1 MAAHPGSKAP
11 AAGGVVF
18 DGAGRVLL
26 VEPKGHFDG
35 YVWTF
40 PKGRPEPGESVEQA
54 ALREVLEESGVEA
67 RIVAAIPGLYEGSTT
82 RTAYFLMTLVTDT
95 GRVGEESE
103 SRRWVVPAEAER
115 LLALT
120 QNAQGRGRDLAVLRE
135 AVRLGV

>member
-1 MAAHPGSKAP
+1 MAAHPGSKAL

-67 RIVAAIPGLYEGSTT
+67 RIVVAIPGLHEGGTT

-120 QNAQGRGRDLAVLRE
+120 KNAKGRERDLAVLRE